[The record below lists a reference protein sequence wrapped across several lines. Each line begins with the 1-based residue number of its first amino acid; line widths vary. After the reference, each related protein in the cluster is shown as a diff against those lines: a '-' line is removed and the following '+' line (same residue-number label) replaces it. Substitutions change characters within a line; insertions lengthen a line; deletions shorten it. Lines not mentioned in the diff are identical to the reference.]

1 MDDKT
6 VKADLMVVQLDR
18 ARTALAEAK
27 TIGETKK
34 VMDMA
39 HAAQI
44 YARRQQLGEEAMAY
58 ALAIKIE
65 ALRKLGEM
73 LAVGEDRAKVGQPK
87 KSIVLDRDYTLPTL
101 KDIGI
106 SKNLSVMAQQ
116 LAAMPDAQFEQVRE
130 GVQTL
135 NEVRKEIKRSE
146 RIKKI
151 EQMAK
156 KFDAN
161 DDTAIQIRFEDFR
174 IGCNSIKD
182 NSIDAIITDPP
193 YPLEFIHLWEAMFS
207 MADRVLKPSAFLICY
222 ANHQN
227 LETIFRLSNNLKYY
241 WIFKLDFTA
250 KPIAKGRN
258 LIATWKPVLV
268 YQKLPF
274 KKLENTIEDQIK
286 ETKPFDYASRDM
298 HDLNWGQ
305 SLGKFE
311 WIINSFTNPQDIVLD
326 PFAGTGTT
334 LVACKNTKRKCIG
347 FEIEK
352 EEYEKIIKGRLVNG
366 Q

>member
-1 MDDKT
+1 M
-6 VKADLMVVQLDR
+6 
-18 ARTALAEAK
+18 
-27 TIGETKK
+27 
-34 VMDMA
+34 
-39 HAAQI
+39 
-44 YARRQQLGEEAMAY
+44 
-58 ALAIKIE
+58 
-65 ALRKLGEM
+65 
-73 LAVGEDRAKVGQPK
+73 
-87 KSIVLDRDYTLPTL
+87 
-101 KDIGI
+101 
-106 SKNLSVMAQQ
+106 
-116 LAAMPDAQFEQVRE
+116 
-130 GVQTL
+130 
-135 NEVRKEIKRSE
+135 NEVRKEIKRGE

-151 EQMAK
+151 EQMAE

-174 IGCNSIKD
+174 IGCNAIKD

>member
-1 MDDKT
+1 MDNKT

-65 ALRKLGEM
+65 ALRKLGEI
-73 LAVGEDRAKVGQPK
+73 LQVTPRHAGGDPVPERNRVGQPSTLRDLGVSK
-87 KSIVLDRDYTLPTL
+87 K
-101 KDIGI
+101 
-106 SKNLSVMAQQ
+106 LSMVAQQ
-116 LAAMPDAQFEQVRE
+116 LAAMPVDQFEQVRE

-151 EQMAK
+151 EQMAE

-174 IGCNSIKD
+174 IGCNAIKD

>member
-34 VMDMA
+34 IMDMA

-44 YARRQQLGEEAMAY
+44 YARRQQLGDEAMGY

-65 ALRKLGEM
+65 AMRKLGEI
-73 LAVGEDRAKVGQPK
+73 LQGN
-87 KSIVLDRDYTLPTL
+87 
-101 KDIGI
+101 GI
-106 SKNLSVMAQQ
+106 HRGGSKFREGILNDLGIDGKTSMVAQQ

-135 NEVRKEIKRSE
+135 NEVRKEIKRGE

-151 EQMAK
+151 EQMAE

-174 IGCNSIKD
+174 IGCNAIKD

>member
-116 LAAMPDAQFEQVRE
+116 LAAMPVEQFEQVRDGALAVNKALQAANVERKRAEISKSIGNAKGAHLQKLE
-130 GVQTL
+130 GVYD
-135 NEVRKEIKRSE
+135 VIV
-146 RIKKI
+146 I
-151 EQMAK
+151 
-156 KFDAN
+156 
-161 DDTAIQIRFEDFR
+161 
-174 IGCNSIKD
+174 
-182 NSIDAIITDPP
+182 DPP
-193 YPLEFIHLWEAMFS
+193 WNYGREYDPESSRSASPYPEMTQNELLAIELPAARDCVLFLWTTHAFIWDAKSIMDAAGFSYKATLVWNKQKIGMGAWLRMQCEFCLVGIKGKPLWENTTYRDIIEEARREHSRKPDGFYTMVEAITAGRRLDYFS
-207 MADRVLKPSAFLICY
+207 RQERNGWDTY
-222 ANHQN
+222 GN
-227 LETIFRLSNNLKYY
+227 ETS
-241 WIFKLDFTA
+241 
-250 KPIAKGRN
+250 
-258 LIATWKPVLV
+258 
-268 YQKLPF
+268 
-274 KKLENTIEDQIK
+274 
-286 ETKPFDYASRDM
+286 
-298 HDLNWGQ
+298 
-305 SLGKFE
+305 KF
-311 WIINSFTNPQDIVLD
+311 
-326 PFAGTGTT
+326 
-334 LVACKNTKRKCIG
+334 
-347 FEIEK
+347 
-352 EEYEKIIKGRLVNG
+352 
-366 Q
+366 